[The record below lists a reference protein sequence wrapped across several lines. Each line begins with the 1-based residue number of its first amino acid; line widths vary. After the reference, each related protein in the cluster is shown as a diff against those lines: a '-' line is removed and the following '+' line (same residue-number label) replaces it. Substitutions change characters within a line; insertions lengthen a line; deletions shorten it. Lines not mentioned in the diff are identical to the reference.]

1 MTVSNPPVY
10 PAPVSLSPSRVS
22 SFQECALK
30 FRFSSIEN
38 LPQPPGIH
46 AVKGNVVHRAL
57 ELLMALEPSQRT
69 APAAH
74 ESMVAARAEYETV
87 YDFTGLNLVPAQ
99 AAKFWDEC
107 SALIDG
113 YLAMEDPTEIKDI
126 EMELWVETPLEG
138 FSIRGYIDRLERNQD
153 GNLVITDYK
162 TGRSPYNKSDED
174 GKMRQL
180 EMYAY
185 MIRAMRGE
193 LPATLQ
199 LLYIKDGVRLTRAPT
214 EQSMKFVATR
224 TSAMYKAIEN
234 ACNTGSFPTKK
245 SGLCNFC
252 AYKPWCP
259 EFGGDPT
266 KAAAEAPVM
275 YADAIRK

>member
-1 MTVSNPPVY
+1 MSNLPVY
-10 PAPVSLSPSRVS
+10 PVPVSLSPSRVS

-30 FRFSSIEN
+30 FRFSSIES

-57 ELLMALEPSQRT
+57 ELLMALEPNGRT
-69 APAAH
+69 ASAAH
-74 ESMVAARAEYETV
+74 ECMALARAEYETV
-87 YDFTGLNLVPAQ
+87 YDFTGLNLSPAQ
-99 AAKFWDEC
+99 SAKFWDEC

-113 YLAMEDPTEIKDI
+113 YLKMEDPTTIKDI
-126 EMELWVETPLEG
+126 EMELWVESPLEG
-138 FSIRGYIDRLERNQD
+138 FSIRGYIDRLERDRD

-162 TGRSPYNKSDED
+162 TGRSPYNKADED

-224 TSAMYKAIEN
+224 TSAMYKAIVS
-234 ACNTGSFPTKK
+234 ACNTGDFPTRK

>member
-1 MTVSNPPVY
+1 MSPAYPV
-10 PAPVSLSPSRVS
+10 PVTMSPSRVS
-22 SFQECALK
+22 SFQDCALQ
-30 FRFSSIEN
+30 FRFASIQN

-57 ELLMALEPSQRT
+57 ELLLALDPEERSST
-69 APAAH
+69 AAH
-74 ESMVAARAEYETV
+74 EFMAEAKHEYEAM
-87 YDFTGLNLVPAQ
+87 YDFTGLKLTHIQ
-99 AAKFWDEC
+99 AVKFWQEC
-107 SALIDG
+107 SGLIEG
-113 YLAMEDPTEIKDI
+113 YLRMEDPRGVNRIEI
-126 EMELWVETPLEG
+126 ELWVEAPLDG
-138 FSIRGYIDRLERNQD
+138 FAIRGYIDRLERDAQ

-162 TGRSPYNKSDED
+162 TGKSPRAGDVD

-199 LLYIKDGVRLTRAPT
+199 LLYIKDGLRLTKSPN
-214 EQSMKFVATR
+214 EQSMQFVVTR
-224 TSAMYKAIEN
+224 TSAIYKAIER
-234 ACNTGSFPTKK
+234 ACNTGEFPTRK

-252 AYKPWCP
+252 NFRKWCP

-266 KAAAEAPVM
+266 KAETEAPQLHP
-275 YADAIRK
+275 DAPTR

>member
-1 MTVSNPPVY
+1 MTHPPVY
-10 PAPVSLSPSRVS
+10 PVPVSLSPSRVS
-22 SFQECALK
+22 SFQDCALK

-57 ELLMALEPSQRT
+57 ELLMALAAEQRT
-69 APAAH
+69 TPAAH
-74 ESMVAARAEYETV
+74 ECMASARSEYENI
-87 YDFTGLNLVPAQ
+87 YDFTGLNLSAAQ
-99 AAKFWDEC
+99 SANFWQEC
-107 SALIDG
+107 SALVDG
-113 YLAMEDPTEIKDI
+113 YLAMEDPKSIRDI
-126 EMELWVETPLEG
+126 ESELWVETPLEG
-138 FSIRGYIDRLERNQD
+138 FQIRGYIDRLERDID

-162 TGRSPYNKSDED
+162 TGRSPYDKSAED
-174 GKMRQL
+174 DKMRQL

-199 LLYIKDGVRLTRAPT
+199 LLFIKDGVRLTRTPT

-224 TSAMYKAIEN
+224 TTAMYKAIEN
-234 ACNTGSFPTKK
+234 ACTTGNFPTKK

-252 AYKPWCP
+252 PYKPWCP
-259 EFGGDPT
+259 AFGGDPT
-266 KAAAEAPVM
+266 KAATEAPVM
-275 YADAIRK
+275 YAEAIQK

>member
-1 MTVSNPPVY
+1 MSNSPVY
-10 PAPVSLSPSRVS
+10 PVPVSLSPSRVS

-57 ELLMALEPSQRT
+57 ELLMALEPKGRT
-69 APAAH
+69 ASAAH
-74 ESMVAARAEYETV
+74 ECMVLARAEYETV
-87 YDFTGLNLVPAQ
+87 YDFTGLNLSPAQ
-99 AAKFWDEC
+99 SAKFWDEC

-113 YLAMEDPTEIKDI
+113 YLAMEDPTTIKDI
-126 EMELWVETPLEG
+126 EMELWVESPLEG
-138 FSIRGYIDRLERNQD
+138 FSIRGYIDRLERDQD

-162 TGRSPYNKSDED
+162 TGRSPYNRADED

-224 TSAMYKAIEN
+224 TSAMYKAIES
-234 ACNTGSFPTKK
+234 ACNTGNFPTRR